1 MPTTSALD
9 AQALFRAAYENR
21 YTWDEHFPGFTAKVT
36 LIDGDQRYQGQV
48 TVTADYS
55 VEVSGIE
62 DEQVRESLY
71 NQMRDVVVHRKRNS
85 FEAAHGKNTFQVGA
99 TDASGAV
106 EILVSGDAMGSNYK
120 VRDNQI
126 VYVSRVMG
134 RVAFAITHRQALD
147 TGSGY
152 ISTNYVAVF
161 RNPQTNEVVRQ
172 MEFEDTYVPVGNY
185 YLMSRQVVTTHEGGN
200 TSTVE
205 IHFDDLQ
212 LLPAA

>member
-1 MPTTSALD
+1 MPATQALD
-9 AQALFRAAYENR
+9 AEALFRAAYENR
-21 YTWDEHFPGFTAKVT
+21 YTWDENFPGFTAKVT
-36 LIDGDQRYQGQV
+36 LIEGDRSYQGQV
-48 TVTADYS
+48 KVSRDYT

-71 NQMRDVVVHRKRNS
+71 NQLRDVIVHRKRNS
-85 FEAAHGKNTFQVGA
+85 FEAAHGKNTFQVGE

-134 RVAFAITHRQALD
+134 RVAFAITHREALE
-147 TGSGY
+147 TGAGY

-161 RNPQTNEVVRQ
+161 RNPQTNEVLRQ

-185 YLMSRQVVTTHEGGN
+185 YLMSRQVVHTHENGQ

-205 IHFDDLQ
+205 IRFDDLQ
-212 LLPAA
+212 LLAD

>member
-1 MPTTSALD
+1 MPATQTLD

-21 YTWDEHFPGFTAKVT
+21 YTWDEKFPGFTAKVT
-36 LIDGDQRYQGQV
+36 LIDGDRTYQGQV
-48 TVTADYS
+48 KVSRDYN

-71 NQMRDVVVHRKRNS
+71 NQLRDVIVHRKRNS
-85 FEAAHGKNTFQVGA
+85 FEAAHGKNTFQAGE

-134 RVAFAITHRQALD
+134 RVAFAITHREALD
-147 TGSGY
+147 TGAGY

-161 RNPQTNEVVRQ
+161 RNPQTNEVLRQ

-185 YLMSRQVVTTHEGGN
+185 YLMSRQVVRTHENGQ
-200 TSTVE
+200 TSIVE
-205 IHFDDLQ
+205 IRFDDLQ
-212 LLPAA
+212 LLAD

>member
-1 MPTTSALD
+1 MPATQTLD
-9 AQALFRAAYENR
+9 AEALFRAAYENR
-21 YTWDEHFPGFTAKVT
+21 YTWDEKFPGFTAKVT
-36 LIDGDQRYQGQV
+36 LIDGDRTYQGQV
-48 TVTADYS
+48 KVSRDYS
-55 VEVSGIE
+55 VEVNGID

-71 NQMRDVVVHRKRNS
+71 NQLRDVIVHRKRNS
-85 FEAAHGKNTFQVGA
+85 FEAAHGKNTFQAGE

-134 RVAFAITHRQALD
+134 RVAFAITHREALD
-147 TGSGY
+147 TGAGY

-161 RNPQTNEVVRQ
+161 RNPQTNEVLRQ

-185 YLMSRQVVTTHEGGN
+185 YLMSRQVVRTHENGQ

-205 IHFDDLQ
+205 IRFDDLQ
-212 LLPAA
+212 LLDD

>member
-1 MPTTSALD
+1 MPATQTLD
-9 AQALFRAAYENR
+9 AEALFRAAYENR
-21 YTWDEHFPGFTAKVT
+21 YTWDENFPGFTAKVT
-36 LIDGDQRYQGQV
+36 LIDGDRTYQGQV
-48 TVTADYS
+48 KVSRDYS

-71 NQMRDVVVHRKRNS
+71 NQLRDVIVHRKRNS
-85 FEAAHGKNTFQVGA
+85 FEAAHGKNTFQAGE

-120 VRDNQI
+120 VRDHQI

-134 RVAFAITHRQALD
+134 RVAFAITHRAALD
-147 TGSGY
+147 TGAGY

-161 RNPQTNEVVRQ
+161 RNPQTNEVLRQ

-185 YLMSRQVVTTHEGGN
+185 YLMSRQVVRTHENGQTN
-200 TSTVE
+200 TVE
-205 IHFDDLQ
+205 IRFDDLQ
-212 LLPAA
+212 LLDD

>member
-21 YTWDEHFPGFTAKVT
+21 YTWDEHFPGFTATVT
-36 LIDGDQRYQGQV
+36 LTEGDRCYQGRV

-55 VEVSGIE
+55 VEVTGID

-71 NQMRDVVVHRKRNS
+71 NQLRDVIVHRKRNS
-85 FEAAHGKNTFQVGA
+85 FEAAHGKNTFQIGA

-106 EILVSGDAMGSNYK
+106 EILVSGDAMGSKYK

-147 TGSGY
+147 TGAGY

-161 RNPQTNEVVRQ
+161 RNPATNEVVRQ
-172 MEFEDTYVPVGNY
+172 MEFQDTYVPVGNY
-185 YLMSRQVVTTHEGGN
+185 YLMSQQVVTTHEGD
-200 TSTVE
+200 TTTTVK
-205 IHFDDLQ
+205 ICFDDLQ
-212 LLPAA
+212 LLSAA

>member
-1 MPTTSALD
+1 MPATQTLD
-9 AQALFRAAYENR
+9 AEALFRAAYENR
-21 YTWDEHFPGFTAKVT
+21 YTWDENFPGFTAKVT
-36 LIDGDQRYQGQV
+36 LIDGDRTYQGQV
-48 TVTADYS
+48 KVSRDYS
-55 VEVSGIE
+55 VEVSGIA

-71 NQMRDVVVHRKRNS
+71 NQLRDVIVHRKRNS
-85 FEAAHGKNTFQVGA
+85 FEAAHGKNTFQAGE

-147 TGSGY
+147 TGAGY
-152 ISTNYVAVF
+152 ISTNYGAVF
-161 RNPQTNEVVRQ
+161 RNPQTNEVLRQ

-185 YLMSRQVVTTHEGGN
+185 YLMSRQVVRTHENGQ

-205 IHFDDLQ
+205 IRFDDLQ
-212 LLPAA
+212 LLDD

>member
-21 YTWDEHFPGFTAKVT
+21 YTWDEHFPGFTATVN
-36 LIDGDQRYQGQV
+36 LVDGDQRYQGRV

-55 VEVSGIE
+55 VEVTGIE

-71 NQMRDVVVHRKRNS
+71 NQLRDVVVHRKRNS
-85 FEAAHGKNTFQVGA
+85 FEAAHGKNTFQVGD

-147 TGSGY
+147 TGAGY

-161 RNPQTNEVVRQ
+161 RNPATNEVVRQ

-185 YLMSRQVVTTHEGGN
+185 YLMSQQVVTTHEGGN
-200 TSTVE
+200 TSQVT
-205 IHFDDLQ
+205 IRFDDLQ

>member
-1 MPTTSALD
+1 MPATQALD

-21 YTWDEHFPGFTAKVT
+21 YTWDENFPGFTAKVT
-36 LIDGDQRYQGQV
+36 LIEGDRTYQGQV
-48 TVTADYS
+48 KVSRDYS

-62 DEQVRESLY
+62 DEHIRESLY
-71 NQMRDVVVHRKRNS
+71 NQLRDVIVHRKRNS
-85 FEAAHGKNTFQVGA
+85 FEAAHGKNTFQIGQ

-134 RVAFAITHRQALD
+134 RVAFAITHQEALD

-172 MEFEDTYVPVGNY
+172 MAFEDTYVPVGNY
-185 YLMSRQVVTTHEGGN
+185 YLMSRQVVHTHENGQ

-205 IHFDDLQ
+205 IRFDDLQ
-212 LLPAA
+212 LLDN

>member
-21 YTWDEHFPGFTAKVT
+21 YTWDEHFPGFTATVK
-36 LIDGDQRYQGQV
+36 LIDGEQCYEGQV
-48 TVTADYS
+48 KVTADYA
-55 VEVSGIE
+55 VEVTGID

-71 NQMRDVVVHRKRNS
+71 NQLRDVVVHRKRNS
-85 FEAAHGKNTFQVGA
+85 FEAAHGKNTFSTGA

-147 TGSGY
+147 TGAGY

-161 RNPQTNEVVRQ
+161 RNPETNEVVRQ

-185 YLMSRQVVTTHEGGN
+185 YLMRQQVVTTHEGGT
-200 TSTVE
+200 TSTVK
-205 IHFDDLQ
+205 ICFDDLQ